1 MNLQNGSVNLIVG
14 QTRNS
19 KGNRMRW
26 AKGCIVFIF
35 FFGAS
40 LASAIGPNSPKLK
53 PAHGSSQAAVPGHVS
68 STLKVGD
75 RIPAFRAADQFG
87 KERDFDNLKGPNGLV
102 ILFFRSA
109 DW

>member
-1 MNLQNGSVNLIVG
+1 
-14 QTRNS
+14 
-19 KGNRMRW
+19 MRS
-26 AKGCIVFIF
+26 AKGCILFFV

-40 LASAIGPNSPKLK
+40 LTSTFGSSSPKVI
-53 PAHGSSQAAVPGHVS
+53 PTYGSSQAAVPGHAS

-75 RIPAFRAADQFG
+75 RIPAFWAADQFG

-102 ILFFRSA
+102 MLFFRSA

>member
-1 MNLQNGSVNLIVG
+1 MNLQNGSVNLIGG
-14 QTRNS
+14 QTQNS

-26 AKGCIVFIF
+26 SKGCIVFIL

-40 LASAIGPNSPKLK
+40 LTPVIRSNAPKVT
-53 PAHGSSQAAVPGHVS
+53 PAHGSSQAAVPGHSS

-75 RIPAFRAADQFG
+75 GIPAFRAADQFG

-102 ILFFRSA
+102 MLFFRSA